1 VPTYLVEAY
10 VPRSRATATS
20 SADAVAHAAA
30 ELEREGV
37 RVEHRRTTFLP
48 GDETCF
54 YLFEAASPGAV
65 GELCQRAGL
74 AHLRIVEA
82 FET

>member
-10 VPRSRATATS
+10 TPRSRATAAS
-20 SADAVAHAAA
+20 AADAMARAAA

-48 GDETCF
+48 DDDTSF
-54 YLFEAASPGAV
+54 YVFDAPSPAAV
-65 GELCQRAGL
+65 GELCRRAGL
-74 AHLRIVEA
+74 GHVRVIGAVE
-82 FET
+82 T